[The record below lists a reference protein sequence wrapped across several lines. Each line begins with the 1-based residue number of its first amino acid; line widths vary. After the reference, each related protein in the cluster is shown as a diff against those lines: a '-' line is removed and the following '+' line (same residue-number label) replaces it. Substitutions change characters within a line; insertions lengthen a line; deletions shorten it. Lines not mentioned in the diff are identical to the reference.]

1 MGGSARV
8 DGVPLTGGAEN
19 NIEHPRTRSPGGIG
33 QPLETVRRRLISSG
47 HSLCDLVEPAGQSLI
62 KEATGLLQKQACKI
76 AVVGQI
82 KAGKSSFINVFT
94 QQPSLLPT
102 DVNPWTT
109 AVTNLH
115 FRQQAPSG
123 TSARFQF
130 FTDTEWREL
139 VDGGGKIRELT
150 QRLVPGF
157 EPELLRQ
164 HVESLKSRAATRLGT
179 DYKQLLGT
187 AHEFDSVNADLLLR
201 YVCSGEFGVA
211 GSNTAIGQ
219 YADVTKSADL
229 FLKGGPFEFPVTMI
243 DTPGTNDPFLLR
255 DEITRR
261 SLERADIYIVVLTA
275 RQPLSDSDVAL
286 LRILR
291 GLHKERI
298 LVFINRI
305 DDLGDIGKDLDQVMS
320 FVRERISAEFPGAE
334 IPVIAGSARW
344 ATYALDPERPA
355 IERVFQ
361 PRSLTYFMEV
371 GQLKREDLVRSASDG
386 GPKRDE
392 LRKALFACSGIPGIY
407 HAVSTMMTGCHCA
420 HVLKQLS
427 HCFGEMGRGAE
438 NATQFELD
446 QLKDLHSLSLS
457 QAHHTGRQMQK
468 LDNEIR
474 QLQEV
479 SNVIKD
485 SAKNLSDQMR
495 DIIAEEADAMQVA
508 MAREVQNHSK
518 DERDVVIDTLR
529 RGRAPRVWKCEATE
543 LRRRLAEVFLA
554 SFERASRRVQDLQA
568 RVSPELHELMRVAA
582 PNEQLPAEPDWKS
595 VDVPAPAL
603 TSLGRFIALELDTPW
618 WSTWWSSKPTAEDRG
633 DEVAELIKTEF
644 ETVVGELVHTAQSAL
659 EAYGTTTTRWSIG
672 ICENVIQSLQ
682 KRCETLRGSYQELS
696 RSVDTSADPKTV
708 RDQAQRLGELKT
720 RLQRC
725 QTLNGQLGEIS
736 EALERTIHH

>member
-1 MGGSARV
+1 MGGTARV
-8 DGVPLTGGAEN
+8 DGVSFAGDTKN
-19 NIEHPRTRSPGGIG
+19 NVEVLKTSAPGGIG
-33 QPLETVRRRLISSG
+33 QSLDVARRRLISAG
-47 HSLCDLVEPAGQSLI
+47 HSLRDLVEPAGQSLI
-62 KEATGLLQKQACKI
+62 GEASGLLEKQSCRI

-109 AVTNLH
+109 AVTKLH

-130 FTDTEWREL
+130 FTDDEWQNL
-139 VDGGGKIRELT
+139 VEGGGRLRELT

-164 HVESLKSRAATRLGT
+164 HVESLKTRAASRLGGN
-179 DYKQLLGT
+179 YEQLLGT
-187 AHEFDSVNADLLLR
+187 SHEFEAVNSELLQR

-211 GSNTAIGQ
+211 GNTSAVGQ
-219 YADVTKSADL
+219 FADITKSADL
-229 FLKGGPFEFPVTMI
+229 YLKGGPFEFPVTMI

-261 SLERADIYIVVLTA
+261 SLESADIYIVVLTA
-275 RQPLSDSDVAL
+275 RQPLSQSDVAL

-305 DDLGDIGKDLDQVMS
+305 DDLGEINTDLDKVMS
-320 FVRERISAEFPGAE
+320 FVREKIAGEFPGAE

-344 ATYALDPERPA
+344 AMHALDPERPA

-361 PRSLTYFMEV
+361 PRSLNYFIEV
-371 GQLKREDLVRSASDG
+371 GQLRREDLVRPASDG

-407 HAVSTMMTGCHCA
+407 HAVSSMMSGCHAA
-420 HVLKQLS
+420 HVIKQLA
-427 HCFGEMGRGAE
+427 HCFGEMGRGVE
-438 NATQFELD
+438 KTTKFELD
-446 QLKDLHSLSLS
+446 QLKDLHSLALS
-457 QAHHTGRQMQK
+457 QAHHSGRQMQK

-474 QLQEV
+474 QLQDV
-479 SNVIKD
+479 SNVIKE
-485 SAKNLSDQMR
+485 SAQSISKQMHE
-495 DIIAEEADAMQVA
+495 IIAEEADAMQVA
-508 MAREVQNHSK
+508 MSREVQSYSK

-529 RGRAPRVWKCEATE
+529 RGRAPKVWKCEATD
-543 LRRRLAEVFLA
+543 LRRRLANVFLA
-554 SFERASRRVQDLQA
+554 AFEKASKRVQDLQA
-568 RVSPELHELMRVAA
+568 RVSPELRELMRVAA
-582 PNEQLPAEPDWKS
+582 PDEQLPAEPDWKS
-595 VDVPAPAL
+595 IDVPAPAL

-618 WSTWWSSKPTAEDRG
+618 WSSVWSSKPTAEDRG
-633 DEVAELIKTEF
+633 DEVAELIKSEF
-644 ETVVGELVHTAQSAL
+644 ETVVTELVQTAQRAL
-659 EAYGTTTTRWSIG
+659 EAYGATTTRWSIG
-672 ICENVIQSLQ
+672 ICENIIQSLQ
-682 KRCETLRGSYQELS
+682 RRSSALRESYQELS
-696 RSVDTSADPKTV
+696 RSVDTTADPATV
-708 RDQAQRLGELKT
+708 RDQAQKLGELKT

-725 QTLNGQLGEIS
+725 ELLNGQLDEVS
-736 EALERTIHH
+736 KSLEKLVHH

>member
-1 MGGSARV
+1 MGGIARV
-8 DGVPLTGGAEN
+8 DGVSL
-19 NIEHPRTRSPGGIG
+19 PRDTDNSVESQNARSHGGIG
-33 QPLETVRRRLISSG
+33 QSLEAARRRLISTG

-62 KEATGLLQKQACKI
+62 KEASGLLQKQTCRI

-109 AVTNLH
+109 AVTHLH

-123 TSARFQF
+123 TSARFEF
-130 FTDTEWREL
+130 FTDAEWHNL
-139 VDGGGKIRELT
+139 VEGGGKLRELT
-150 QRLVPGF
+150 ERLVPGF

-164 HVESLKSRAATRLGT
+164 HVESLKTRAATRLGA
-179 DYKQLLGT
+179 DYTQLLGT
-187 AHEFDSVNADLLLR
+187 SHEFDLVNAELLQR

-211 GSNTAIGQ
+211 GSNTAVGQ
-219 YADVTKSADL
+219 YADITKSADL

-261 SLERADIYIVVLTA
+261 SLESADIYIVVLTA
-275 RQPLSDSDVAL
+275 RQPLSESDVAL

-305 DDLGDIGKDLDQVMS
+305 DDLGDISSELDQVMS
-320 FVRERISAEFPGAE
+320 FVRQRIASEFPGAE

-344 ATYALDPERPA
+344 AMHALDSERPA

-371 GQLKREDLVRSASDG
+371 GQLRREDLVRSASEG

-407 HAVSTMMTGCHCA
+407 HAVSTMMSGCHSA
-420 HVLKQLS
+420 HVLKQLA

-438 NATQFELD
+438 SATKFEVD
-446 QLKDLHSLSLS
+446 QLKDLHSLAVS

-474 QLQEV
+474 QLQDI
-479 SNVIKD
+479 SNVINE
-485 SAKNLSDQMR
+485 SAQNISVRMR
-495 DIIAEEADAMQVA
+495 EIIAAEADAMQIE
-508 MAREVQNHSK
+508 MAQEVQSYAK

-529 RGRAPRVWKCEATE
+529 RGRAPKVWKCEAAE
-543 LRRRLAEVFLA
+543 LRRRLAGVFLSA
-554 SFERASRRVQDLQA
+554 FERASRRVQDFQA
-568 RVSPELHELMRVAA
+568 RVSPELRELLRVAA
-582 PNEQLPAEPDWKS
+582 PSEQLPEEPDWKNI
-595 VDVPAPAL
+595 DVPAPAL

-618 WSTWWSSKPTAEDRG
+618 WSSFWASKPTAEDRG
-633 DEVAELIKTEF
+633 DEVAHLIRSEF
-644 ETVVGELVHTAQSAL
+644 DTVVAELVHTAQSAL
-659 EAYGTTTTRWSIG
+659 ESYGATTTRWSIG
-672 ICENVIQSLQ
+672 ICENIIQTLQ
-682 KRCETLRGSYQELS
+682 RRSSTLRDSYQDLS
-696 RSVDTSADPKTV
+696 KTVDTKSDPKSV

-725 QTLNGQLGEIS
+725 ESVNGQLAEIS
-736 EALERTIHH
+736 TTLAKIVHQ